1 MAIRNILYV
10 IVFFLMCAEAATA
23 QFVSENEV
31 VSRALANSKNIKA
44 DSLNILQQRTLVKS
58 SVNLPNPEFF
68 WESPTGTFYT
78 GSITQSIE
86 FPTVYT
92 KQRAVQRARVR
103 LAQRRTQKPGRSRN
117 ATRRRAR
124 QELPDL
130 RGRVP
135 RDQTAG

>member
-78 GSITQSIE
+78 
-86 FPTVYT
+86 
-92 KQRAVQRARVR
+92 
-103 LAQRRTQKPGRSRN
+103 
-117 ATRRRAR
+117 
-124 QELPDL
+124 
-130 RGRVP
+130 
-135 RDQTAG
+135 